1 MIASCFAGSN
11 PAPSASRRRHRA
23 RPAYAAPENTTTSG
37 ERRWAFPLL
46 SPAGRFAVG
55 LEREAIL
62 LARIRVPKAAV
73 NVRRSNGAARARIR
87 KRLLSRCNGKP
98 ICALCGQPIDTSL
111 RTPHPGSMEIDE
123 KLPVSKGGDP
133 FDLDNCQ
140 LTHRRCNQR
149 KGNHQYTRLDTPP
162 APAAQRRA
170 PQPIPLSRQW

>member
-1 MIASCFAGSN
+1 M
-11 PAPSASRRRHRA
+11 
-23 RPAYAAPENTTTSG
+23 
-37 ERRWAFPLL
+37 
-46 SPAGRFAVG
+46 
-55 LEREAIL
+55 L
-62 LARIRVPKAAV
+62 LARIRVPKSAV

-149 KGNHQYTRLDTPP
+149 KGNHQYTRFDTPP

>member
-1 MIASCFAGSN
+1 MG
-11 PAPSASRRRHRA
+11 
-23 RPAYAAPENTTTSG
+23 
-37 ERRWAFPLL
+37 
-46 SPAGRFAVG
+46 
-55 LEREAIL
+55 
-62 LARIRVPKAAV
+62 AAV
-73 NVRRSNGAARARIR
+73 TNVRRTNGAARARIR
-87 KRLLSRCNGKP
+87 KRLLSRCNGRP

-149 KGNHQYTRLDTPP
+149 KGNHQYTALNADATASPARRLT
-162 APAAQRRA
+162 

>member
-1 MIASCFAGSN
+1 MTTDLMLRGFESRTIRQPP
-11 PAPSASRRRHRA
+11 PAPCTTGVCGTREHHHKRRA
-23 RPAYAAPENTTTSG
+23 PAG
-37 ERRWAFPLL
+37 FPLL

-62 LARIRVPKAAV
+62 LARIRV

-149 KGNHQYTRLDTPP
+149 KGNHQYTRLDTQP